1 MGYEGYLGFQ
11 IARTDKALKQRLTT
25 LLKRHNLTVQQYRVL
40 WLLYEEDGL
49 SARDLVD
56 RLFSDS
62 STIMEIL
69 DRLEEKEWVRRRPDT
84 QDRRVQRVFLT
95 DAAKAILPKIRN
107 RVDLFEAAIQ
117 KHLSLEEIEALRKG
131 LDKLYRLAA
140 GQTAGNGP
148 AQPVPTG

>member
-1 MGYEGYLGFQ
+1 MNYKGYLGFQ
-11 IARTDKALKQRLTT
+11 IARTHKVLKQRLTT

-40 WLLYEEDGL
+40 WLLYEKDGL
-49 SARDLVD
+49 SARELVD

-69 DRLEEKEWVRRRPDT
+69 DRLEEKEMVGRRPDA

-95 DAAKAILPKIRN
+95 EAAKAVLPKIRN
-107 RVDLFEAAIQ
+107 KVDLFETAIQ
-117 KHLSLEEIEALRKG
+117 QHLSLEEIEALKKG

-140 GQTAGNGP
+140 GETGNGP
-148 AQPVPTG
+148 TAPQGRG